1 MSDAQFQ
8 KAVEIIR
15 TMPKNSP
22 IKVTQTQQLKF
33 YSLFKQAN
41 DGDCNTQRP
50 GMLDFAGRAKCLKG
64 KSKEDAKKEYVEA
77 FLEVFEPA
85 KGMCFVLANRV
96 DDAEFS
102 KYLEAVKNA

>member
-1 MSDAQFQ
+1 MIGFSTRGPYVGARACAVANVKSPEAARPPQRLFPSPTNTMSDAQFQ
-8 KAVEIIR
+8 KAVEVIR

-50 GMLDFAGRAKCLKG
+50 GMLDFAGRAKW
-64 KSKEDAKKEYVEA
+64 YV
-77 FLEVFEPA
+77 
-85 KGMCFVLANRV
+85 R
-96 DDAEFS
+96 
-102 KYLEAVKNA
+102 

>member
-1 MSDAQFQ
+1 MSDASPEAVRPHCTFPTLPTDIMSDAQFQ
-8 KAVEIIR
+8 KAVEVIR

-50 GMLDFAGRAKCLKG
+50 GMLDFAGRAKW
-64 KSKEDAKKEYVEA
+64 YV
-77 FLEVFEPA
+77 
-85 KGMCFVLANRV
+85 
-96 DDAEFS
+96 
-102 KYLEAVKNA
+102 

>member
-8 KAVEIIR
+8 KAVEVIR

-50 GMLDFAGRAKCLKG
+50 GMLDFAGRAKW
-64 KSKEDAKKEYVEA
+64 YV
-77 FLEVFEPA
+77 
-85 KGMCFVLANRV
+85 RW
-96 DDAEFS
+96 
-102 KYLEAVKNA
+102 YLIN

>member
-8 KAVEIIR
+8 KAVEVIR
-15 TMPKNSP
+15 TMPKNSS

-50 GMLDFAGRAKCLKG
+50 GMLDFAGRAKWDAWNSLKG

-85 KGMCFVLANRV
+85 K
-96 DDAEFS
+96 DDAEVS